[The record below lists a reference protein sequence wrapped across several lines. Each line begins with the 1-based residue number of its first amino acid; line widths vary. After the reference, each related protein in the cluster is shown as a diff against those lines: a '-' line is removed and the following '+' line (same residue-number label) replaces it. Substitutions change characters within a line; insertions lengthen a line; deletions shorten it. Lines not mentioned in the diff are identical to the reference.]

1 MKKLM
6 TTLAA
11 ASLMCG
17 VACAEW
23 DFDVHGAEIARP
35 RMALNQA
42 QRATFLAGLE
52 LELAEPVTL
61 AQSDQT
67 RMGADLMTR
76 AFDHTVALVML
87 EAAGR

>member
-6 TTLAA
+6 LTLAA
-11 ASLMCG
+11 AGLMCG
-17 VACAEW
+17 AASAEW
-23 DFDVHGAEIARP
+23 DFDIHGAEIARP

-61 AQSDQT
+61 AQVDRTQQ
-67 RMGADLMTR
+67 GAQLLTR
-76 AFDHTVALVML
+76 AFDHTAAIVML